1 MQYCPNCSAYQY
13 DTDAERCRKCGFDL
27 TAHRAKVATGN
38 VKDET
43 PAQKS
48 EANFD
53 PRVPCRLCGSPTKK
67 FEGDHE
73 ALVEG
78 NRISIRGLKLMG
90 GDITK
95 RTVTQI
101 TYTLS
106 GYECQEGHRLYRSVS
121 CRVRLLCPMCY
132 HPMMKYGSAL
142 ISCPNCNKHFPVNE
156 WPDPDPMD
164 VLHDEGWQ
172 PLSE

>member
-13 DTDAERCRKCGFDL
+13 DLNAERCRKCGFDL
-27 TAHRAKVATGN
+27 TAHTAKAATDT
-38 VKDET
+38 VKEET
-43 PAQKS
+43 PKKKTGAS
-48 EANFD
+48 FD
-53 PRVPCRLCGSPTKK
+53 QRVPCRLCGSPTKK
-67 FEGDHE
+67 YEGDHE
-73 ALVEG
+73 VPVEG
-78 NRISIRGLKLMG
+78 KRISIRGLKLMG

-101 TYTLS
+101 TYSLS
-106 GYECQEGHRLYRSVS
+106 GYECQEGHKLYRSVS
-121 CRVRLLCPMCY
+121 YRVRLLCPMCY
-132 HPMMKYGSAL
+132 HPMMKYGASL

-156 WPDPDPMD
+156 WPEPDPMD